1 MSRSNYEDW
10 PGQST
15 GLDLASAVS
24 RWRDAESL
32 PWLRAVDDDDD
43 VCGRVVAFERDGI
56 FGVQFDDWSTF
67 GWREIELLA
76 STREVFGPDAG
87 QYTGRILWRCID
99 GWRAI
104 SLLPGDPESVAV
116 VEARAVA
123 AALPWRPSGR
133 LPGAGRLACVFGAVS
148 ARYRLE
154 DLAA

>member
-1 MSRSNYEDW
+1 MTRSFCEDW

-32 PWLRAVDDDDD
+32 PWL
-43 VCGRVVAFERDGI
+43 
-56 FGVQFDDWSTF
+56 GVQFDDWSTF
-67 GWREIELLA
+67 GWRELELLA

-99 GWRAI
+99 GGRAI
-104 SLLPGDPESVAV
+104 SLLRGDPESVAV
-116 VEARAVA
+116 VVARAVA
-123 AALPWRPSGR
+123 AALPWRPSER
-133 LPGAGRLACVFGAVS
+133 LPTSGRLACVFGAVS

-154 DLAA
+154 AIAA